1 MPLGA
6 NKVALFGVAGVDS
19 GSAVLLSTATAS
31 SSASIEFTLPTAYKQ
46 VVFGFYNITPA
57 TDGTTFE
64 FQTSTDGGSSYGM
77 TITSTNFVATHGED
91 GSNGRIEYVTAGDL
105 AQSTSY
111 QPLGLY
117 VGSDSDESI
126 AGELNLINPSST
138 TYVKHFYG
146 KFNNYTSSI
155 YTRNPYVAGYVNS
168 TSDVD
173 AINFKMVSGNIATG
187 TIKMWGIK

>member
-1 MPLGA
+1 M
-6 NKVALFGVAGVDS
+6 S
-19 GSAVLLSTATAS
+19 GKLTLISSATAS
-31 SSASIEFTLPTAYKQ
+31 GSSSVEFTSGIDSTYDEY
-46 VVFGFYNITPA
+46 VFFFVDVNPA

-111 QPLGLY
+111 QPLCLY

-126 AGELNLINPSST
+126 AGELHLFSPSST
-138 TYVKHFYG
+138 SKVKNFYG
-146 KFNNYTSSI
+146 TFNNYTSSV
-155 YTRNPYVAGYVNS
+155 YTRNPYVSGYVNS

-173 AINFKMVSGNIATG
+173 AINFKMASGNFDGNIYLFG
-187 TIKMWGIK
+187 VS